1 MSDDSHTGVLPPGC
15 SPVQTLKGC
24 ASRMVA
30 SSAGAA
36 RPCTCDRPAIKA
48 HLWLPPCARC
58 LDANS
63 LRDRLFAGVM
73 PWQKLG
79 GAAGRIDPWPCGVAI
94 LATAR
99 MATPHRVQAEDTGT
113 ACRSAGVSQRVEPR
127 DRAVLCAHVLVVL
140 LLHRN

>member
-1 MSDDSHTGVLPPGC
+1 MLT
-15 SPVQTLKGC
+15 
-24 ASRMVA
+24 ASEIV
-30 SSAGAA
+30 
-36 RPCTCDRPAIKA
+36 
-48 HLWLPPCARC
+48 C
-58 LDANS
+58 LQ
-63 LRDRLFAGVM
+63 VM

-99 MATPHRVQAEDTGT
+99 IATPHRVQAEDTGT

>member
-1 MSDDSHTGVLPPGC
+1 MRIAKLVHNISDDSHTGVLPPGC

-48 HLWLPPCARC
+48 HVWLPPCARC

-63 LRDRLFAGVM
+63 LRDRLFAGDALAKARRGSWKDRPM
-73 PWQKLG
+73 ALWRGYTRYRENGYTTPR
-79 GAAGRIDPWPCGVAI
+79 AG
-94 LATAR
+94 
-99 MATPHRVQAEDTGT
+99 
-113 ACRSAGVSQRVEPR
+113 
-127 DRAVLCAHVLVVL
+127 
-140 LLHRN
+140 